1 MEMSETMFDPDGGCL
16 RIPARTIPIPS
27 TISTQAQHA
36 LASAASNDRGRIA
49 LPDSWPPQEDKAGWK
64 KVIAEI
70 DGQIAAMTSLLPPFP
85 GTIVTRPVGNAT
97 VYELTPRD
105 IPEDKRDR
113 AIIALH
119 GGGYCLGGGDL
130 AAKIHQVFATLC
142 RTKVYALDY
151 RMPPDHPHPAA
162 LDDVVDLYR
171 DVLTRHAP
179 GKVALIGT
187 SAGGGLVGTGIL
199 KIRDSGLP
207 RPAAAVMCTPST
219 DLAESGDTFETNKF
233 VDTTLKHRVPDLL
246 KLYAGNHDLRD
257 PYVSALY
264 GDLTRGFSPTML
276 VSGTRDLML
285 SNTVLFHRALRRAGI
300 TAELHVFEAL
310 PHGVFGGA
318 PEDME
323 SMQEQIH
330 FIDRM
335 LK

>member
-1 MEMSETMFDPDGGCL
+1 MSETRFNPDGTSL
-16 RIPARTIPIPS
+16 QIPARTIPIPS
-27 TISTQAQHA
+27 TISPQAQQA
-36 LASAASNDRGRIA
+36 LALAASRDHGRVG
-49 LPDSWPPQEDKAGWK
+49 LPDVWPPQQDKAGWK
-64 KVIAEI
+64 KVIAQI
-70 DGQIAAMTSLLPPFP
+70 DNQIAAMTSLLPPFP
-85 GTIVTRPVGNAT
+85 GTIVARPVGSAT
-97 VYELTPRD
+97 VYELTPNH
-105 IPEDKRDR
+105 IPDDKRDR

-119 GGGYCLGGGDL
+119 GGGYCLGGGEL
-130 AAKIHQVFATLC
+130 AAQVHQMFAALC

-199 KIRDSGLP
+199 KIRDLGLP
-207 RPAAAVMCTPST
+207 LPAAAVMCTPST
-219 DLAESGDTFETNKF
+219 DLAETGDTFETNKF
-233 VDTTLKHRVPDLL
+233 VDTTLKQRTPALL
-246 KLYAGNHDLRD
+246 KLYAGDHDLRD

-276 VSGTRDLML
+276 VSGTRDLLL

-323 SMQEQIH
+323 AMQEQIQ